1 MKNRTRRTLMIVA
14 VVIVCSVLATVDQ
27 YIFHDQ
33 SHTAYCAFFARWA
46 SIFCIVEVIYNRFSG
61 KDDNDNG

>member
-1 MKNRTRRTLMIVA
+1 MKNSTRRTLMMVA
-14 VVIVCSVLATVDQ
+14 VIVVCSILATVDQ

-33 SHTAYCAFFARWA
+33 SHTAYCAFFAHWV
-46 SIFCIVEVIYNRFSG
+46 SIFCLVEVIDNRFSG

>member
-1 MKNRTRRTLMIVA
+1 MKKSTRRTIISVA
-14 VVIVCSVLATVDQ
+14 VVVGCSILATVDQ

-46 SIFCIVEVIYNRFSG
+46 SIFCIVGVIDNMLSG
-61 KDDNDNG
+61 KDDTDDE

>member
-1 MKNRTRRTLMIVA
+1 MKNRTKRTLMMVA

-33 SHTAYCAFFARWA
+33 SHTAYCAFFAR
-46 SIFCIVEVIYNRFSG
+46 
-61 KDDNDNG
+61 